1 MTSQEQEELRRI
13 KTGCTYQGVPV
24 SLPDSDLGA
33 VPHAADAHCHI
44 DLMLARMG
52 VSTYAEAK
60 EKFIYPD
67 EPVDVNLQIPCYA
80 FPEMWP
86 TAQTLQSNPQSAYN
100 IAIGF
105 HPRSA
110 LEYYPKMWRQFLQV
124 TEYHQCVA
132 IGEVGLDYTRGVT
145 EDNIKKQYWCLAA
158 TVERALGLNKPL
170 VVHCRGGKNLYNR
183 SATLDC
189 ITILQQILPKTFP
202 VYVHCFTGG
211 KADYQQWMK
220 AFPSCMFGFT
230 GAILHPKKRHHELL
244 EVICAIDIGC
254 VLLETDAPL
263 LLPPKYY
270 GVTKIS
276 NSYMLVDIAKEIAQL
291 KQILTAEV
299 LEATHHNTHCF
310 FQLIEVASQH

>member
-1 MTSQEQEELRRI
+1 MHFQRCGQL
-13 KTGCTYQGVPV
+13 
-24 SLPDSDLGA
+24 L
-33 VPHAADAHCHI
+33 
-44 DLMLARMG
+44 
-52 VSTYAEAK
+52 
-60 EKFIYPD
+60 
-67 EPVDVNLQIPCYA
+67 
-80 FPEMWP
+80 
-86 TAQTLQSNPQSAYN
+86 TLQSNPQSSYN

-124 TEYHQCVA
+124 TEYHQHVA

-145 EDNIKKQYWCLAA
+145 ADNIKKQYWCLAA

-202 VYVHCFTGG
+202 VCVHCFTGG
-211 KADYQQWMK
+211 KADYQQWMR
-220 AFPSCMFGFT
+220 AFPSYMFGFT
-230 GAILHPKKRHHELL
+230 GAILHPKKRHHDLL

-276 NSYMLVDIAKEIAQL
+276 NSFMLVDIAKEIAQL

-299 LEATHHNTHCF
+299 LEATHRNTRCF